1 MTTLRCMRLT
11 RLTGCLIPAL
21 TALSLAFG
29 PQTTAPVVSGIVR
42 DDAGAALAGAM
53 VTATRVDP
61 IAAIFPVIV
70 SRTTDSSGRYAFDSL
85 DRGNYV
91 FGVTVTSDAAPI
103 PQGAPTLAPGARI
116 RSGTS
121 GGVTIVD
128 RDGRTFAMIN
138 GPVPPAEGSL
148 TLYAP
153 AFHGGAR
160 LLTRARLVQVDPD
173 RSRADVDIVVSR
185 KPAVRVAG
193 VLTVA
198 LPQNA
203 TESGA
208 PYRLVVRLLPAD
220 TPVMPPRGAA
230 ADAPPI
236 ATALADDAGAF
247 VFPAVPAGEYVI
259 DTYRAMP
266 PPSVSVSPKG
276 LPVFRSSDR
285 VDGDPQGLAA
295 AQAIALERD
304 VDDLRMT
311 LRGFGPASRA
321 AIEAR
326 AARGARGGPPSVP
339 FGRAGGTGAGAGRA
353 LPGGPRGGGAIVGR
367 LTDAGGAPLAG
378 VQIFAAQVAGSD
390 LLVTGTAAITDA
402 DGRYRLGG
410 LARDSYTV
418 VVPAFVTGIRTFD
431 MVANAFPATTRSAE
445 GKTGYVTTFY
455 PATADASRATVVEI
469 SGQDRDGIDIALQRV
484 RVTDLTGTI
493 SGGSAGELVTLLQ
506 DDRRAQLGGRN
517 VGRMRLLPGGEF
529 SFRDV
534 PDGRYTLKYSSLRGW
549 VRAAVTLPGTSNA
562 GPLRLSPEPH
572 VSISG
577 RVMLDERAAASG
589 APLPAGLTVEIRPD
603 QPTFGDAFSPGIV
616 QADGT
621 FTVPRVIPGQRYI
634 MRVVT
639 TPPWRQIAGTI
650 QGQDAFAAA
659 LTLTASATDARV
671 VITNR

>member
-1 MTTLRCMRLT
+1 MTTLRAAHS
-11 RLTGCLIPAL
+11 GCLIPAL

-29 PQTTAPVVSGIVR
+29 PQANAPVVSGIVR
-42 DDAGAALAGAM
+42 DDAGAAIAGVV

-91 FGVTVTSDAAPI
+91 FGVTVTSYAAPV
-103 PQGAPTLAPGARI
+103 PQGAATLAPGARI
-116 RSGTS
+116 RSDTS
-121 GGVTIVD
+121 AAVTIVD
-128 RDGRTFAMIN
+128 RDGRTFATIN

-153 AFHGGAR
+153 AFHGGAG

-173 RSRADVDIVVSR
+173 RSRGDVDIVVSR
-185 KPAVRVAG
+185 KPAVRAAG

-203 TESGA
+203 TETGA

-230 ADAPPI
+230 SDAQPI

-259 DTYRAMP
+259 DAYRAMP

-276 LPVFRSSDR
+276 LPVFTPPDR

-295 AQAIALERD
+295 AQAIVLERH

-326 AARGARGGPPSVP
+326 AARGARGGPPGAP
-339 FGRAGGTGAGAGRA
+339 LGRAGGTGAGAGRA
-353 LPGGPRGGGAIVGR
+353 LPGGPPGVRAIAGR

-378 VQIFAAQVAGSD
+378 VQIFAAQVAGND
-390 LLVTGTAAITDA
+390 LLVTGPTAITDA

-410 LARDSYTV
+410 LAPNSYAV
-418 VVPAFVTGIRTFD
+418 VVPAFVPGIRTFD
-431 MVANAFPATTRSAE
+431 PVANAFPATTSSAE
-445 GKTGYVTTFY
+445 GKTAYVTTFY
-455 PATADASRATVVEI
+455 PATADASRATVLEI
-469 SGQDRDGIDIALQRV
+469 SGQDRDGIDIALQRA

-493 SGGSAGELVTLLQ
+493 ASASAGELVSLVP
-506 DDRRAQLGGRN
+506 DDRRSQLGGRN
-517 VGRMRLLPGGEF
+517 VSRMQLLPGGQF
-529 SFRDV
+529 IFRDV
-534 PDGRYTLKYSSLRGW
+534 PDGRYTLTCNSTNGW
-549 VRAAVTLPGTSNA
+549 VRADVTLPETSKA
-562 GPLRLSPEPH
+562 GPLRLSPERYL
-572 VSISG
+572 SISG
-577 RVMLDERAAASG
+577 RVTIEAAAAAGG
-589 APLPAGLTVEIRPD
+589 AFLPAGLSVELRPEQLTPGDSVMRPTVGP
-603 QPTFGDAFSPGIV
+603 
-616 QADGT
+616 DGT
-621 FTVPRVIPGQRYI
+621 FVVS
-634 MRVVT
+634 RVVPGRRYFLRAIT
-639 TPPWRQIAGTI
+639 PPPWRQTAGTI
-650 QGQDAFAAA
+650 AGEDAFGVA
-659 LTLTASATDARV
+659 LTITASATDARV